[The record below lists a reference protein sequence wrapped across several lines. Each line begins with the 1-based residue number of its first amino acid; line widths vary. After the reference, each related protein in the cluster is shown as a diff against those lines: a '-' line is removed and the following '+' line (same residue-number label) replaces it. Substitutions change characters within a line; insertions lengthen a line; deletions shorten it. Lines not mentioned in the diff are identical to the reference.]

1 MQRTIPAEQRM
12 VYYHTEQEQLQR
24 LLNNIGWGLIANP
37 CDLFPLSTYMF
48 VLHYSCRDNWPCDYV
63 DLLVEWVFFNELRLQ
78 RMQAAIAELT
88 GGLTCYETDELRKV
102 CNTYGPQLCRIRH
115 EFLEGDNFLQDAEGK
130 ELERWIV
137 QEMKAPAVRIYCGK
151 LIIGGSPLWSLLK
164 LHLQLQRYN
173 SDPVLPSC
181 FCLRI
186 LDFYPAGCPHQE
198 ESEVRKLLDVDK
210 MAILPCNEC
219 SYCLRCHGQLGCS
232 FVSCSCSV
240 GKLIS
245 TIFR

>member
-1 MQRTIPAEQRM
+1 M
-12 VYYHTEQEQLQR
+12 
-24 LLNNIGWGLIANP
+24 LI
-37 CDLFPLSTYMF
+37 CLWSSGCL
-48 VLHYSCRDNWPCDYV
+48 
-63 DLLVEWVFFNELRLQ
+63 FNELRLQ
-78 RMQAAIAELT
+78 RMQQAIAELT
-88 GGLTCYETDELRKV
+88 GGLTCYEIDELRKV
-102 CNTYGPQLCRIRH
+102 CNTYGPQLCTIRH
-115 EFLEGDNFLQDAEGK
+115 EFLEADNFLKDEEGK

-164 LHLQLQRYN
+164 LYLQLQRYN
-173 SDPVLPSC
+173 SDPLLPAC
-181 FCLRI
+181 FCLRS
-186 LDFYPAGCPHQE
+186 LNFYPAGCPHQE
-198 ESEVRKLLDVDK
+198 ESEVRKLLDVGK

-240 GKLIS
+240 RKMIS